1 MISPVHAP
9 QLPTSSLSYNACI
22 SAAEPALPCHLR
34 FVYRFFCGFAMLAKT
49 QFPDVNILRL
59 AFFGPFI
66 GASARSVGGAISDKF
81 GGVRVTLINFIFMAI
96 FSALLFLTLPGTG
109 SGNFIA
115 FYAVFMGAVSDC
127 GSGKWFYFPDDRRH
141 LSPDN
146 HLSGKDERR

>member
-1 MISPVHAP
+1 
-9 QLPTSSLSYNACI
+9 
-22 SAAEPALPCHLR
+22 
-34 FVYRFFCGFAMLAKT
+34 MLAKT

-66 GASARSVGGAISDKF
+66 GAIARSVGGAISDKF

-115 FYAVFMGAVSDC
+115 FYAVFMGLFLTA
-127 GSGKWFYFPDDRRH
+127 GLGKWFYFPDDRRH

-146 HLSGKDERR
+146 HLSGKYERR

>member
-1 MISPVHAP
+1 
-9 QLPTSSLSYNACI
+9 
-22 SAAEPALPCHLR
+22 
-34 FVYRFFCGFAMLAKT
+34 MLAKT

-66 GASARSVGGAISDKF
+66 GAIARSVGGAISDKF

-115 FYAVFMGAVSDC
+115 FTPYLWGCF
-127 GSGKWFYFPDDRRH
+127 
-141 LSPDN
+141 
-146 HLSGKDERR
+146 

>member
-9 QLPTSSLSYNACI
+9 QLPTSSPVFTTPASL
-22 SAAEPALPCHLR
+22 AAEPALPCHLR
-34 FVYRFFCGFAMLAKT
+34 FVYRVFCGFCHAGKT
-49 QFPDVNILRL
+49 QFPDVNILRP

-66 GASARSVGGAISDKF
+66 VAIARSVGGAISDKF

-115 FYAVFMGAVSDC
+115 FYAVFMGLFLTAGL
-127 GSGKWFYFPDDRRH
+127 GSGSTFQMIAVIFRQINPFI
-141 LSPDN
+141 
-146 HLSGKDERR
+146 G